1 MIIIFY
7 RGGNNDRLENV
18 IFHSLYQLHMQDY
31 LENFEKFGGT
41 PIKGWND
48 GYLIPR
54 MVANEDFYQAN
65 KRPYGIYH
73 HAQGRARME
82 SSLGELTRKFIQL
95 IRDSKDN
102 LSVDL
107 NEAAGQLNV

>member
-1 MIIIFY
+1 
-7 RGGNNDRLENV
+7 
-18 IFHSLYQLHMQDY
+18 
-31 LENFEKFGGT
+31 
-41 PIKGWND
+41 
-48 GYLIPR
+48 
-54 MVANEDFYQAN
+54 MVANDDEDYYQN

-73 HAQGRARME
+73 HAQSRARME
-82 SSLGELTRKFIQL
+82 NSLGELTRKFIQL